1 MKSRQ
6 KIEIS
11 CNDPSFISEFYLFM
25 YKISFHGNRIKAT
38 ILWISDHQSNTRTL
52 CKISRTICT
61 LNQCTLSVKYL
72 F

>member
-11 CNDPSFISEFYLFM
+11 CNDPSFVSEFCLFM

-38 ILWISDHQSNTRTL
+38 ILRISDHQSDTRSERFAR
-52 CKISRTICT
+52 SRE
-61 LNQCTLSVKYL
+61 LSAHRINAHYP
-72 F
+72 